1 MSLVFSLSTRPPL
14 CQILQMNDERKRRAA
29 FGDWQT
35 PFDLARASCAKLVE
49 LGIRPDV
56 VIEPTCGVGAFV
68 LAANEAFPNV
78 KAIHGYEVNPEYL
91 SKLKAHLVSMD
102 TTDNI
107 HVHEADFFAYD
118 WDTSISKID
127 GSLLV
132 LGNFPWVTSSQQGAI
147 GGTNLP
153 TKSNFQGHSGFD
165 AMTGKANFDISEW
178 MLLKVLTW
186 FRLRP
191 GAIGML
197 VKTAVA
203 RKILS
208 QAQQQGAKV
217 VDAFMFNIDSKKNFN
232 AAVDACLLVM
242 RFDPTVSNAGH
253 EYTVFS
259 DLNASHGTRVGHRDG
274 KTIGDLDAF
283 DATIHL
289 VGKSPQKWRSG
300 VKHDASAVMELT
312 RTPGGLLN
320 GLGELI
326 TLEDIYLF
334 PLLKGSDVGSNKQW
348 REKFTIVTQRFIGE
362 STEHIKTTA
371 PLTWKYLEDHGTQLD
386 ARGSSIYA
394 KNPRFSIFGVGD
406 YAFKPWKIAICAL
419 YKKLEFRI
427 IGPIEGKSVM
437 FDDTVYFISFDMKEE
452 AMVALAQLNSADAR
466 RLLSSMIFW
475 DEKRPIK
482 TTILNIVNFEKVNNV
497 IPQLSL
503 F

>member
-1 MSLVFSLSTRPPL
+1 
-14 CQILQMNDERKRRAA
+14 MNDERKRRSE

-35 PFDLARASCAKLVE
+35 PFDLAQKTCSKLIE
-49 LGIRPDV
+49 LGIGPDV
-56 VIEPTCGVGAFV
+56 IIEPTCGIGAFV
-68 LAANEAFPNV
+68 LAANGAFPDA

-91 SKLKAHLVSMD
+91 SNLKARLADS
-102 TTDNI
+102 NAYE
-107 HVHEADFFAYD
+107 HVHIHEADFFAHD
-118 WDTSISKID
+118 WDASLTEIE
-127 GSLLV
+127 GYLLV

-165 AMTGKANFDISEW
+165 AITGKANFDISEW

-186 FRLRP
+186 FRRRP

-208 QAQQQGAKV
+208 QAHQQSAPV
-217 VDAFMFNIDSKKNFN
+217 VDAYMFNIDAKKNFN

-242 RFDPTVSNAGH
+242 RFDPTASNSGH
-253 EYTVFS
+253 EYTVFK
-259 DLNASHGTRVGHRDG
+259 DLDAPKGTRVGHRDG
-274 KTIGDLDAF
+274 KTIGDLDSF
-283 DATIHL
+283 DATSYL

-312 RTPGGLLN
+312 RTPSGLLN

-326 TLEDIYLF
+326 TMENTCLF
-334 PLLKGSDVGSNKQW
+334 PLLKGSDIGSNKQW
-348 REKFTIVTQRFIGE
+348 RERFVIITQHFVGE
-362 STEHIKTTA
+362 STEQIKISA
-371 PLTWKYLEDHGTQLD
+371 PLTWEYLEDHGSQLD

-394 KNPRFSIFGVGD
+394 KSPRFSIFGVGD

-419 YKKLEFRI
+419 YKKLEFRL
-427 IGPIEGKSVM
+427 IGPIEGKPVM
-437 FDDTVYFISFDMKEE
+437 FDDTVYFISFDSEEE
-452 AMVALAQLNSADAR
+452 AMVAHAQLNSVDVR

-482 TTILNIVNFEKVNNV
+482 TTILNTVNFEKVDDV
-497 IPQLSL
+497 DRQLS
-503 F
+503 FFSTSS